1 MSLIISYPAI
11 VAVPLDGL
19 MSPVNIL
26 NVVVLP
32 APGVHITVNH
42 HNQHSV
48 PSVLHAMHTLYFV
61 TSSQYRKGRKTGG
74 TKVG

>member
-1 MSLIISYPAI
+1 M

-32 APGVHITVNH
+32 APKIEVMNDKA
-42 HNQHSV
+42 QMLSV
-48 PSVLHAMHTLYFV
+48 STIY
-61 TSSQYRKGRKTGG
+61 SQ
-74 TKVG
+74 